1 MNGLIAKLSDFTNVK
16 LLDHLI
22 DELKVANELVEK
34 YQPEAELWLG
44 ETSNAYGGGTP
55 GISDTYVAGFM

>member
-22 DELKVANELVEK
+22 DELKVASELVEK
-34 YQPEAELWLG
+34 Y
-44 ETSNAYGGGTP
+44 
-55 GISDTYVAGFM
+55 